1 MIDIFDKRQSTRCYS
16 NKKILNEDI
25 KKILLAGS
33 KAPSAHNKQPWY
45 FVVLT
50 TKQKN
55 KIGDLLINYDII
67 NNTISSN
74 TKTGEI
80 IKQAPTLILIYSKI
94 NTHLEMTYLS
104 LGAAIENML
113 LKATE
118 ININSLWIGNVIN
131 IKKEIKNDLNIDKLL
146 VSAVALGI
154 KEKEEKQIE
163 KQKLEDNLLWMED
176 ICKNQK
182 EHTM

>member
-1 MIDIFDKRQSTRCYS
+1 MIDIFNKRQSTRNFS
-16 NKKILNEDI
+16 DKKIDKVSIE
-25 KKILLAGS
+25 KILEAGS
-33 KAPSAHNKQPWY
+33 LAPSAHNKQPWY

-50 TKQKN
+50 TNQKN

-67 NNTISSN
+67 NNTISSK

-80 IKQAPTLILIYSKI
+80 IKQSPTLILVYSKI
-94 NTHLEMTYLS
+94 STHKEMTYLS

-118 ININSLWIGNVIN
+118 ISIDSLWIGNVIN
-131 IKKEIKNDLNIDKLL
+131 IQSEIYDYLKIDKLL
-146 VSAVALGI
+146 VSAVALGY
-154 KEKEEKQIE
+154 KKQNEKHIE
-163 KQKLEDNLLWMED
+163 KVKLENNLLWMED

-182 EHTM
+182 EHMM